1 MKQQRRHWSAEEK
14 TKVLRRHLIEK
25 VPISK
30 ICEESQLAPSM
41 FHRWQ
46 EQLFGNAALALEGK
60 RSPDRNPDRQ
70 RVEKLEQKIRQKD
83 EVLAELM
90 AEHVALKKEFGE
102 L

>member
-1 MKQQRRHWSAEEK
+1 LKRERRNWSAEEK
-14 TKVLRRHLIEK
+14 IKLLRRHLIERM
-25 VPISK
+25 PISR
-30 ICEESQLAPSM
+30 ICEEAQLAPSL

-46 EQLFGNAALALEGK
+46 EQLFQNAAMALES
-60 RSPDRNPDRQ
+60 RRAAERHPEQERI
-70 RVEKLEQKIRQKD
+70 EKLEQRLRQRD